1 MLGVLGERRGVRYS
15 YSAMMVDGVF
25 KIGSPDIL
33 PVQRRG
39 PLGSLVVDPDVA
51 EPPLCRTIEELA
63 VD

>member
-1 MLGVLGERRGVRYS
+1 MREGGIQDLGELRGL
-15 YSAMMVDGVF
+15 
-25 KIGSPDIL
+25 DIL

-51 EPPLCRTIEELA
+51 EPPLCRTIEGLT